1 MEEARLV
8 GRSVSQTAP
17 AAHDVALHGHL
28 PGRLILEAHGQA
40 HLEEHLTPLVQKRR
54 AVSDDLAAVV
64 ACRIHAA
71 LLTFLQHVGE
81 FHCLALSAVVGEDA
95 VDVLT
100 QACLRWY
107 ALRFAKDILPERRS
121 HEHEGT
127 VVSDAPGKQVVAG
140 DDAAHVAEERQGES
154 TFHNLALH
162 EPQVQLPRPHG
173 VRSVALG
180 LGGLDARKGELQHAP
195 FGHGFGHELVAR
207 RFVQVDLA
215 GAEQVAAHLVRLG
228 KLVHLGLNLLHMVAH
243 TVAQRRDVAVLERFG
258 NLFEREPHA
267 AQLADHVERG
277 ALAERVVPVSA
288 RLVGIG
294 GLQDAFCLVE
304 TQGLFTHGIE
314 AGHLADAEK
323 GLVAATNLRIAFKVP
338 GQLVEL
344 VCHESP
350 FPTLAVAPL

>member
-28 PGRLILEAHGQA
+28 PGRLVFEPHGQA

-64 ACRIHAA
+64 ARGLHAS
-71 LLTFLQHVGE
+71 LLAFLQHVGE

-107 ALRFAKDILPERRS
+107 ALRFAKDILPECRS

-195 FGHGFGHELVAR
+195 FGHGFEHELVAR

-243 TVAQRRDVAVLERFG
+243 TVTQRRDVAVLERFG

-267 AQLADHVERG
+267 AQLADHIERG